1 MFLYICSF
9 FYQISAWVFLIHMFL
24 YAGFYCTPW
33 RSWHIWSVGK
43 KNNEMKTSEQNGSG
57 QRGPTAFDVDT
68 PVALGCLHAGIG
80 QTNVN
85 NLLSS
90 LNNPTL
96 NSVTFKLRESQLG
109 KAAKLESLPK
119 STCKHY
125 LAIEN
130 QQALWHGQAEPWKG
144 A

>member
-1 MFLYICSF
+1 
-9 FYQISAWVFLIHMFL
+9 
-24 YAGFYCTPW
+24 
-33 RSWHIWSVGK
+33 
-43 KNNEMKTSEQNGSG
+43 MKTSEQHGSG

-96 NSVTFKLRESQLG
+96 NSVTFKLRGSQLG

-125 LAIEN
+125 LVIEN
-130 QQALWHGQAEPWKG
+130 QQAL
-144 A
+144 